1 MSLKRAAD
9 STVTAALSGVMLGDK
24 RDTNLKDQTFATT
37 MRSLPYLWK
46 FYADIKSS
54 LQDGRLSYAGS
65 TDGELEGLNL
75 SPSKGARKAL
85 TAYDELAQDVLDEIP
100 TRLMVPTVGKSTPA
114 TWNGVESRLSRYL
127 VTPVYSWFSFGEM
140 ERMSRVGM
148 KQMRRRAY
156 LDKRCCV
163 DCIGY
168 DAMGWQPM
176 GALPV
181 PGERCRCLDR
191 CRCSMDYR

>member
-1 MSLKRAAD
+1 
-9 STVTAALSGVMLGDK
+9 
-24 RDTNLKDQTFATT
+24 
-37 MRSLPYLWK
+37 
-46 FYADIKSS
+46 

-65 TDGELEGLNL
+65 TDGELEGLSL

-168 DAMGWQPM
+168 D
-176 GALPV
+176 
-181 PGERCRCLDR
+181 
-191 CRCSMDYR
+191 